1 MYPNTPGKFTRKI
14 EQAVANCV
22 EFMELGTGKLDTGI
36 VISPCSTVMMKIFE
50 VLVMIPQYKQKMY

>member
-22 EFMELGTGKLDTGI
+22 EFTELDTGI
-36 VISPCSTVMMKIFE
+36 VVSQCSTVTMKIFE
-50 VLVMIPQYKQKMY
+50 VLVMIPQYKQKIY

>member
-36 VISPCSTVMMKIFE
+36 VISQCSTVLMKMFE
-50 VLVMIPQYKQKMY
+50 VLIRLVRR